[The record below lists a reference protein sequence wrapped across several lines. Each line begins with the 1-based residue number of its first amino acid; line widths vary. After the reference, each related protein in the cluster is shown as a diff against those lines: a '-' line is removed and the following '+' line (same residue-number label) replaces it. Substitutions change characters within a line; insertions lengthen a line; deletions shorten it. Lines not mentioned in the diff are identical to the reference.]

1 MKEMTR
7 PALKDRASRPRA
19 PMGRVVS
26 LFRECLF
33 PAGCAVCG
41 DTLFGAEEAWYGLC
55 CQCMG
60 RFGIE
65 DERRCL
71 SCGRP
76 LISEQERCLPCR
88 EGEGFSFDGA
98 FALWPYAGNY
108 RKLLGAYKF
117 GKTLAL
123 GNFLA
128 QKMTDALPLFYPFT
142 RREDGPRIE
151 EFSWVPVPPRYGKI
165 KNSGWDQIDC
175 LAGKLR
181 KNHGVRIDA
190 CLERLPSQT
199 QKNLGRQGRR
209 VNLLGRIRCRKPPPD
224 RVLLFDDV
232 ITTGSTLDVCA
243 KTLKES
249 GAKEVFAFALFYD

>member
-1 MKEMTR
+1 
-7 PALKDRASRPRA
+7 
-19 PMGRVVS
+19 VS
-26 LFRECLF
+26 LFREYLF

-41 DTLFGAEEAWYGLC
+41 GMLLEAEEAWYGLC
-55 CQCMG
+55 RECLS
-60 RFGIE
+60 RFEIE
-65 DERRCL
+65 EERRCV

-76 LISEQERCLPCR
+76 LISEQGRCLPCR

-128 QKMTDALPLFYPFT
+128 QKMADALSLFCPFPYQ
-142 RREDGPRIE
+142 EGNSPAGD
-151 EFSWVPVPPRYGKI
+151 FSWVPVPPRYGKI
-165 KNSGWDQIDC
+165 KDSGWDQVAC

-181 KNHGVRIDA
+181 RNHRARVDA

-199 QKNLGRQGRR
+199 QKKLDRQGRR
-209 VNLLGRIRCRKPPPD
+209 VNLLGRIRCRRPPPD